1 MAYIARFGMKI
12 IKRETYLN
20 QLFRVKGTPDIKV
33 ITGIRR
39 AGKSFLLKDFAKT
52 LLEKYSNINLIS
64 IDLTDLENE
73 KLLEYHSLYNHIEGL
88 ISEDKDNVL
97 IIDEV
102 QLCPKFELAINSLH
116 SKNKCDIYLTGSN
129 AFMFSSALATLFT
142 GRHIEIHI
150 LPFSYKEYLEYYEQ
164 HEGTSIFN
172 LDEYAL
178 KGGLSGSYMYNAETD
193 RLQYLS
199 TIYET
204 ILNKDLVLR
213 NKITDLTLINRI
225 TDFLMDNVG
234 SIVSIP
240 KIANTLTSNQHK
252 TNHVTVGNYIKY
264 LVDAF
269 VVYHVRK
276 WDIKGKKY
284 LNGGGKY
291 YLSDTGIRF
300 AKLGTRKIDYGH
312 IYENLVFLE
321 LKRRGYDIYVGQF
334 SNGEVDFVTI
344 KNGEIA
350 YFQVS
355 DDISRQSTL
364 ERELRPLTKIPDS
377 YPKFLIANT
386 GHPPTDYDGIKILDL
401 KYWLLS

>member
-1 MAYIARFGMKI
+1 MRTIL
-12 IKRETYLN
+12 RENYLK

-39 AGKSFLLKDFAKT
+39 AGKSFLLKDFARI
-52 LLEKYSNINLIS
+52 LLEKYSNINLITL
-64 IDLTDLENE
+64 DLTDLENE
-73 KLLEYHSLYNHIEGL
+73 KLLEYHALYNHIVNSIDE
-88 ISEDKDNVL
+88 SKDNIL

-150 LPFSYKEYLEYYEQ
+150 LPFSFKEYLDYYNIINSPQ
-164 HEGTSIFN
+164 MLTI
-172 LDEYAL
+172 DEYAL
-178 KGGLSGSYMYNAETD
+178 KGGLAGSYMYSAESD
-193 RLQYLS
+193 RILYLS

-204 ILNKDLVLR
+204 ILNKDLVQR
-213 NKITDLTLINRI
+213 NKVTDLTLINRI

-234 SIVSIP
+234 NIVSIP

-252 TNHVTVGNYIKY
+252 TNHITVGNYIKY

-269 VVYHVRK
+269 VVYPARK

-284 LNGGGKY
+284 LNGGTKF

-321 LKRRGYDIYVGQF
+321 LKRRGYDIYVGQLYD
-334 SNGEVDFVTI
+334 GEVDFVTI

-355 DDISRQSTL
+355 DDISSQATL
-364 ERELRPLTKIPDS
+364 ERELKPLLKIRDS
-377 YPKFLIANT
+377 YPKYLIANT
-386 GHPPTDYDGIKILDL
+386 GHPTTDYDGIKILDL
-401 KYWLLS
+401 KAWLSSQE